1 VFEGLARRALLTSR
15 LSSLAVGDRLQNI
28 SQSRYNFFCGNKTS
42 KMKYFFKN
50 KQLFFFLL
58 LVGLVFAS
66 GVLGQEDGE
75 GSGEAAAEEAPA
87 EEAPAVEG

>member
-1 VFEGLARRALLTSR
+1 
-15 LSSLAVGDRLQNI
+15 
-28 SQSRYNFFCGNKTS
+28 
-42 KMKYFFKN
+42 MKYFFKN
-50 KQLFFFLL
+50 KQLFFFLS

>member
-1 VFEGLARRALLTSR
+1 MFEGLARRALLTSR

-28 SQSRYNFFCGNKTS
+28 SQSRYNFCGNKTS

-50 KQLFFFLL
+50 KQLFFFLS